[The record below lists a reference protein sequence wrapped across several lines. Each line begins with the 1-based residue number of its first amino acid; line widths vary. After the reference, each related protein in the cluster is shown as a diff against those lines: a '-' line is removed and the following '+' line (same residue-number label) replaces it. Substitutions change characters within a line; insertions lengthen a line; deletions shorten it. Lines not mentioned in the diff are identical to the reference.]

1 MKFKSAFILPIIAVI
16 MLTITIKRFIFI
28 PNEPKAANLTDFGVI
43 ISLGIVEPCSE
54 IISISPAIPGL
65 INKIP
70 VQAGQKIK
78 KGQLLCS
85 LDATLLKEQIESA
98 KISLQQAKYNL
109 SFYQKAQSAISKQE
123 LVNQTF
129 AAKLASSKLKELE
142 ANWKLTHVL
151 APIDGTILKVNNHV
165 GEYAQLS
172 MPIMVIGDINQMHV
186 RVEIDETLL
195 RKLKSQKN
203 AYGKLR
209 LDDRKIELK
218 FIRHELVLKNKSILN
233 GDAIEQTDT
242 RILEVIYAFDNE
254 EIGAISGQQM
264 DVFINLGQDK

>member
-28 PNEPKAANLTDFGVI
+28 PDEPKASNTNDFAVI
-43 ISLGIVEPCSE
+43 VSLGIVEPCSE
-54 IISISPAIPGL
+54 VISISPAIPGL
-65 INKIP
+65 LKEIP
-70 VQAGQKIK
+70 VQAGQQVK
-78 KGQLLCS
+78 KGQLLCN
-85 LDATLLKEQIESA
+85 LDATVLKEQIESA
-98 KISLQQAKYNL
+98 KISLKQAKYNL

-129 AAKLASSKLKELE
+129 GTKLASSKLKELE
-142 ANWKLTHVL
+142 ANWKLSHVL
-151 APIDGTILKVNNHV
+151 APIDGTILKINNHV
-165 GEYAQLS
+165 GEYAQPS
-172 MPIMVIGDINQMHV
+172 MPVMVIGDISQMHV

-203 AYGKLR
+203 IYGKLR

-218 FIRHELVLKNKSILN
+218 FARHELVLKNKRILT

-242 RILEVIYAFDNE
+242 RVLEVIYVFDNE
-254 EIGAISGQQM
+254 KIGAISGQQM